1 MKTNQNQE
9 ELSFEQLMEFNNFS
23 LEDNGKKEEVETEI
37 TLSNEDDDEE
47 DKSKEGNVNP
57 NDDLEKDKDKKKD
70 EPKEP
75 ETKITLDNSD
85 NTYLDIVKERL
96 DSGEWDDLV
105 IEDEEGN
112 EVKLSDLKDIDKDTF
127 KALEKE
133 IKTQKDTE
141 FKEKYVSVDGLDEVK
156 KRLINIVKEGD
167 LELAKALF
175 QNPAALQE
183 PFQGYDN
190 DNDDHNEDV
199 LEWYYQKGLGHSAKE
214 AAALVRAAKED
225 LTLDVKAQKIVEYQ
239 RNQFYTNLKNR
250 EEQIVAEKAKEQ
262 ETVKE
267 YRKNLASELKQEG
280 LSENLTRKFVD
291 VATKTDKTGNYEI
304 DTIYDEWMS
313 DPKKAKEL
321 IYFMLDKENYL
332 KKVTATVKKD
342 VQLDNLKR
350 IKIVQ
355 DSSRVEKQKKEET
368 SPITPFETINFDE

>member
-23 LEDNGKKEEVETEI
+23 LEDDGKKEEIETDI
-37 TLSNEDDDEE
+37 TLSNEDDDD
-47 DKSKEGNVNP
+47 DKSKERDPNP
-57 NDDLEKDKDKKKD
+57 NDDLEKDKKKD

-85 NTYLDIVKERL
+85 NTYLDIVKEKL

-112 EVKLSDLKDIDKDTF
+112 EVKLSELKDIDKDTF

-167 LELAKALF
+167 LDLAKALF

-190 DNDDHNEDV
+190 DNDDHNEEV
-199 LEWYYQKGLGHSAKE
+199 LEWYYIKGLGHSPKE
-214 AAALVRAAKED
+214 AAALVKASKED

-250 EEQIVAEKAKEQ
+250 EEQILAEKAKEQ

-321 IYFMLDKENYL
+321 IYFMLDKDNYL
-332 KKVTATVKKD
+332 KKVTANVKKD

-368 SPITPFETINFDE
+368 APITPFETINFDDNN

>member
-23 LEDNGKKEEVETEI
+23 LEDNDKKEEIQTDI
-37 TLSNEDDDEE
+37 TISNEEDE
-47 DKSKEGNVNP
+47 DKSKEGEESSNE
-57 NDDLEKDKDKKKD
+57 DLEKKKD

-75 ETKITLDNSD
+75 ETKISLGNSD
-85 NTYLDIVKERL
+85 DTYLDIVKERL

-105 IEDEEGN
+105 IEDEDGN
-112 EVKLSDLKDIDKDTF
+112 EVKLSELKDIDKDTF

-167 LELAKALF
+167 LDLAKALV

-190 DNDDHNEDV
+190 ENDDHNEDV
-199 LEWYYQKGLGHSAKE
+199 LDWYYQKALGHSPKE
-214 AAALVRAAKED
+214 AAALVKASKED
-225 LTLDVKAQKIVEYQ
+225 LTLDTKAQKIVEYQ
-239 RNQFYTNLKNR
+239 RNQFYTNLQNR
-250 EEQIVAEKAKEQ
+250 EQKILADKAKEQ
-262 ETVKE
+262 ETIKE
-267 YRKNLASELKQEG
+267 YRKNLSTELKQEG

-291 VATKTDKTGNYEI
+291 VATKTDNTGNYEI

-332 KKVTATVKKD
+332 KKATAAVKKD
-342 VQLDNLKR
+342 VHLDTLKR

-355 DSSRVEKQKKEET
+355 DGSKVEKQKKEDT
-368 SPITPFETINFDE
+368 TPITPFETINFDQ

>member
-23 LEDNGKKEEVETEI
+23 LEDNGKKEEEIETDI
-37 TLSNEDDDEE
+37 TLSNEDDDDEP
-47 DKSKEGNVNP
+47 KEVVLNP
-57 NDDLEKDKDKKKD
+57 NDDLEKDKKKD

-190 DNDDHNEDV
+190 ENDDHNEDV

-214 AAALVRAAKED
+214 AAALVKASKED
-225 LTLDVKAQKIVEYQ
+225 LTLDVKAQKIVDYQ

-250 EEQIVAEKAKEQ
+250 EEQIIAEKAKEQ

>member
-23 LEDNGKKEEVETEI
+23 LEDDGKKEEVETDI
-37 TLSNEDDDEE
+37 TLSNDDD
-47 DKSKEGNVNP
+47 DKSKEGESNP
-57 NDDLEKDKDKKKD
+57 DDDLEKDKKKD

-96 DSGEWDDLV
+96 ESGEWEDLV

-112 EVKLSDLKDIDKDTF
+112 EVKLSEMKDIDKDTF

-133 IKTQKDTE
+133 IKTQKDKE
-141 FKEKYVSVDGLDEVK
+141 FQEKYVSVDGLDEVK

-175 QNPAALQE
+175 ENPASLQE
-183 PFQGYDN
+183 PFQGYDV
-190 DNDDHNEDV
+190 DDDSHNEQV
-199 LEWYYQKGLGHSAKE
+199 LAWYYQTALGHSPKE
-214 AAALVRAAKED
+214 AQALMKAAKED
-225 LTLDVKAQKIVEYQ
+225 LTLDIKAQKIVEYQ
-239 RNQFYTNLKNR
+239 RNEFYSNLKNR
-250 EEQIVAEKAKEQ
+250 EQEIIKEKANEQ
-262 ETVKE
+262 ERIKE
-267 YRKNLASELKQEG
+267 YRKALSSELKQEG
-280 LSENLTRKFVD
+280 LSENLAKKFVD

-313 DPKKAKEL
+313 DPKKAKDL
-321 IYFMLDKENYL
+321 LFFMLDKDNYI
-332 KKVTATVKKD
+332 KKVTSEVKKG
-342 VQLDNLKR
+342 VQLDTLKK

-355 DSSRVEKQKKEET
+355 DTTRVDKQKKEET
-368 SPITPFETINFDE
+368 SPITPFETINFEE

>member
-9 ELSFEQLMEFNNFS
+9 ELSLEQLMEFNNFS
-23 LEDNGKKEEVETEI
+23 LDDNEKKQEIETDI
-37 TLSNEDDDEE
+37 TLSNDDDEE
-47 DKSKEGNVNP
+47 GKSKEGEPNP
-57 NDDLEKDKDKKKD
+57 DDLEKEKKKS
-70 EPKEP
+70 EHKEP
-75 ETKITLDNSD
+75 ETKITLDDSD
-85 NTYLDIVKERL
+85 NTYLDFVKEKL
-96 DSGEWDDLV
+96 DSGEWEDLV
-105 IEDEEGN
+105 IEDEDGN
-112 EVKLSDLKDIDKDTF
+112 EVRLSELKDIDKDTF

-175 QNPAALQE
+175 QNPAALKE
-183 PFQGYDN
+183 PYQGYDSNN
-190 DNDDHNEDV
+190 DEHNEDV
-199 LEWYYQKGLGHSAKE
+199 LDFYYQKALGHSPKE
-214 AAALVRAAKED
+214 AAALVKAAKED
-225 LTLDVKAQKIVEYQ
+225 LTLDVKAQKIVDYQ

-250 EEQIVAEKAKEQ
+250 EAQIVAEKAREQ
-262 ETVKE
+262 ETIKE

-291 VATKTDKTGNYEI
+291 VATKTESTGNYEI

-321 IYFMLDKENYL
+321 IYFMLDKDNYI
-332 KKVTATVKKD
+332 KKVTANVKKD

-355 DSSRVEKQKKEET
+355 DSSKVEKQKKEET

>member
-23 LEDNGKKEEVETEI
+23 LEDNDKKEEIETDI
-37 TLSNEDDDEE
+37 TLDNDDDEG
-47 DKSKEGNVNP
+47 DKSKDGDPNP
-57 NDDLEKDKDKKKD
+57 DDLEKDKKKE

-75 ETKITLDNSD
+75 ETKISLNDSD

-96 DSGEWDDLV
+96 DSGEWEDLV
-105 IEDEEGN
+105 IEDEDGN
-112 EVKLSDLKDIDKDTF
+112 EVKLSELKDIDKDTF

-141 FKEKYVSVDGLDEVK
+141 FKDKYVSVDGLDEVK

-167 LELAKALF
+167 LALAKELF
-175 QNPAALQE
+175 KNPAALQE

-199 LEWYYQKGLGHSAKE
+199 LDWYYQKALGHSPKE
-214 AAALVRAAKED
+214 ASALVKAAKED
-225 LTLDVKAQKIVEYQ
+225 LTLDIKAQKIVEYQ
-239 RNQFYTNLKNR
+239 RVQFYNNLKNR
-250 EEQIVAEKAKEQ
+250 EKQILEEKAKEQ
-262 ETVKE
+262 ETIKE
-267 YRKNLASELKQEG
+267 YRKTLSSELKQEG

-291 VATKTDKTGNYEI
+291 VATKTDSTGNYEI

-332 KKVTATVKKD
+332 KKATATVKKD
-342 VQLDNLKR
+342 VQLDTLKR

-355 DSSRVEKQKKEET
+355 DSSRVEKQKKEDT
-368 SPITPFETINFDE
+368 SPITPFETINFE